1 VLAALAAASATLAAA
16 PALPPRFEAGR
27 SVDGRRIVAVRRG
40 RADAPMRLLVTGS
53 THGTESAGHA
63 IVARLRKMT
72 PPDGVQ
78 VWTVRTFNPDGAARG
93 TRQNARGVDLNRN
106 FPYRWRDGGGR
117 WDPHYPGPSPASEPE
132 TRAEMRLI
140 RRLKPQVTIHYHQA
154 LQLVDL
160 TSGADPGLVRY
171 YARRTGLPARR
182 LPYYRGTATSWQN
195 RGLDEGSAFVV
206 ELSAGPLTLQRLQRH
221 AYAALGTAAF
231 LKAHGERGRATPTAR
246 RSAASR
252 SAARRS
258 AARRSAARRGTAR
271 RSAAAPKPRIV
282 WSPIPFR
289 GDRIRQMRSYARRH
303 YGLDRGRLLDPKVIV
318 EHFTATSSYGP
329 AYNTFA
335 ANSPDVEF
343 GERPGVC
350 AHFIVDRDGTI
361 HQLVR
366 LKWMCR
372 HTVGLN
378 HVAFGV
384 EHVGTSDG
392 DVIGRRRQLAASL
405 GLTRWLQDRY
415 GIRDRDV
422 IGHAESLSSPYHRER
437 VRAMRNRTH
446 GDMARATMRRYR
458 RML

>member
-1 VLAALAAASATLAAA
+1 MLAALAVASATLAAP
-16 PALPPRFEAGR
+16 PALPPRIVAGR
-27 SVDGRRIVAVRRG
+27 SVEGRRIVAVRRG
-40 RADAPMRLLVTGS
+40 SPRAPVRLLVTGS
-53 THGTESAGHA
+53 THGTEPAGHA

-78 VWTVRTFNPDGAARG
+78 VWTVRTVNPDGAARG

-106 FPYRWRDGGGR
+106 FPYRWRPAGR
-117 WDPHYPGPSPASEPE
+117 PWDTYFPGPKAASEPE

-140 RRLKPQVTIHYHQA
+140 RRIRPQLTIHYHQA

-160 TSGADPGLVRY
+160 TSGAAPELVRT

-195 RGLDEGSAFVV
+195 RGLDEGSAFVA
-206 ELSAGPLTLQRLQRH
+206 ELSAGALTPQRVQRH
-221 AYAALGTAAF
+221 AYAALGTAAS
-231 LKAHGERGRATPTAR
+231 LLPPGAGPG
-246 RSAASR
+246 
-252 SAARRS
+252 AAR
-258 AARRSAARRGTAR
+258 AAAAPEPRPA
-271 RSAAAPKPRIV
+271 AAAPKPRIV
-282 WSPIPFR
+282 WSPIPF
-289 GDRIRQMRSYARRH
+289 GDDRVRQMRGYARRH
-303 YGLDRGRLLDPKVIV
+303 YGLDRARLLEPKAIV
-318 EHFTATSSYGP
+318 EHFTASSTYGP

-378 HVAFGV
+378 HVAFGI
-384 EHVGTSDG
+384 EHVGVSDA
-392 DVIGRRRQLAASL
+392 DVMGRRRQTIASVK
-405 GLTRWLQDRY
+405 LTRWLASRY
-415 GIRDRDV
+415 GIRYEDV

-437 VRAMRNRTH
+437 VAAMRKRTH
-446 GDMARATMRRYR
+446 GDFAPKTMRRYR
-458 RML
+458 RMLEDPRIPPGPGDA

>member
-1 VLAALAAASATLAAA
+1 MLCHATRVLAALAAASATLAAA
-16 PALPPRFEAGR
+16 PALPPRYLTGR
-27 SVDGRRIVAVRRG
+27 SVEGRRIVAVRRG
-40 RADAPMRLLVTGS
+40 RADAPIRLLVSGS
-53 THGTESAGHA
+53 THGTEPAGHA

-78 VWTVRTFNPDGAARG
+78 VWTVRSFNPDGAARG

-106 FPYRWRDGGGR
+106 FPYRWRAAGR
-117 WDPHYPGPSPASEPE
+117 PWDTYYPGPSPASEPE

-140 RRLKPQVTIHYHQA
+140 RRLEPQLTIHFHQA

-160 TSGADPGLVRY
+160 TSGADSELVRY

-182 LPYYRGTATSWQN
+182 LPYYRGTVTSWQN

-206 ELSAGPLTLQRLQRH
+206 ELSAGALTPRRVQRH
-221 AYAALGTAAF
+221 AYAALGTASF
-231 LKAHGERGRATPTAR
+231 LLAHGERGSAR
-246 RSAASR
+246 P
-252 SAARRS
+252 AAR
-258 AARRSAARRGTAR
+258 APG
-271 RSAAAPKPRIV
+271 AAAKPRIV
-282 WSPIPFR
+282 WSPIPF
-289 GDRIRQMRSYARRH
+289 GADRLRQMRAYARRH
-303 YGLDRGRLLDPKVIV
+303 YGLDRARLRDPKVIV
-318 EHFTATSSYGP
+318 EHFTATSTYGP

-378 HVAFGV
+378 HVAFGI
-384 EHVGTSDG
+384 EHVGTSDD
-392 DVIGRRRQLAASL
+392 DVMGRRRELAASL
-405 GLTRWLQDRY
+405 RLTRWLQDRY
-415 GIRDRDV
+415 GVRDRDV
-422 IGHAESLSSPYHRER
+422 IGHAESLSSRYHRER
-437 VRAMRNRTH
+437 VARIRNRTH
-446 GDMARATMRRYR
+446 GDMAPATMRRYR

>member
-16 PALPPRFEAGR
+16 PALPPRIVAGR
-27 SVDGRRIVAVRRG
+27 SVDGRPIVALRRG
-40 RADAPMRLLVTGS
+40 PARAPIRLLVSGS
-53 THGTESAGHA
+53 THGTEPAGHA
-63 IVARLRKMT
+63 IVARLRQMT

-106 FPYRWRDGGGR
+106 FPYRWRASGR
-117 WDPHYPGPSPASEPE
+117 PWDTYYPGPAAASEPE

-140 RRLKPQVTIHYHQA
+140 RRIKPQLTIHYHQA

-160 TSGADPGLVRY
+160 TGGADPQLVRS

-206 ELSAGPLTLQRLQRH
+206 ELSAGALTPQRVQRH
-221 AYAALGTAAF
+221 AYAALGTARVLA
-231 LKAHGERGRATPTAR
+231 AHGEL
-246 RSAASR
+246 
-252 SAARRS
+252 AAR
-258 AARRSAARRGTAR
+258 AAPPRPA
-271 RSAAAPKPRIV
+271 RSAAAAKPPLV
-282 WSPIPFR
+282 WSPIPF
-289 GDRIRQMRSYARRH
+289 GADRIRQTRAYARRH
-303 YGLDRGRLLDPKVIV
+303 YGLDRARLLDPKAIV
-318 EHFTATSSYGP
+318 EHFTASSTYGP
-329 AYNTFA
+329 AFNTFA
-335 ANSPDVEF
+335 ANAPDVEF
-343 GERPGVC
+343 GELPGVC

-378 HVAFGV
+378 HVAFGI
-384 EHVGTSDG
+384 EHVGTSDA
-392 DVIGRRRQLAASL
+392 DVMARRRQLAASL
-405 GLTRWLQDRY
+405 RLTRWLQDRY

-437 VRAMRNRTH
+437 VATMRDRTH
-446 GDMARATMRRYR
+446 GDMAPATMRRYR

>member
-106 FPYRWRDGGGR
+106 FPYRWRAGGR
-117 WDPHYPGPSPASEPE
+117 AWDTYYPGPRAASEPE
-132 TRAEMRLI
+132 TRAQMRLI
-140 RRLKPQVTIHYHQA
+140 RRLRPQLTIHYHQA
-154 LQLVDL
+154 LRLVDL
-160 TSGADPGLVRY
+160 TSGADPALVRQ

-195 RGLDEGSAFVV
+195 RGLGSGSAFVA
-206 ELSAGPLTLQRLQRH
+206 ELRAGALTPQQVQRH
-221 AYAALGTAAF
+221 AYAALGTAAS
-231 LKAHGERGRATPTAR
+231 LVSRPLRA
-246 RSAASR
+246 AAPPA
-252 SAARRS
+252 AARPAPG
-258 AARRSAARRGTAR
+258 AAGA
-271 RSAAAPKPRIV
+271 AAAPKPRIV
-282 WSPIPFR
+282 WSPIPFGR
-289 GDRIRQMRSYARRH
+289 SRIRQMRAYARRH
-303 YGLDRGRLLDPKVIV
+303 YGLDRARLRDPKVIV
-318 EHFTATSSYGP
+318 EHFTASSTYGP
-329 AYNTFA
+329 AFNTFA
-335 ANSPDVEF
+335 ANAPDVEF

-378 HVAFGV
+378 HVAFGI
-384 EHVGTSDG
+384 EHVGVSDG
-392 DVIGRRRQLAASL
+392 DVMGRRRQVASSL
-405 GLTRWLQDRY
+405 RLTRWLRSRY
-415 GIRDRDV
+415 GIRLRDV

-437 VRAMRNRTH
+437 VAAMRNRTH
-446 GDMARATMRRYR
+446 GDFAPPTMRRYR
-458 RML
+458 RLLSSPDA

>member
-1 VLAALAAASATLAAA
+1 MARYTGARRTAVAATFAAP
-16 PALPPRFEAGR
+16 PALPTRIVAGR
-27 SVDGRRIVAVRRG
+27 SVEGRRIVAVRRG
-40 RADAPMRLLVTGS
+40 SVDAPIRLLVSGS
-53 THGTESAGHA
+53 THGTEPAGHA
-63 IVARLRKMT
+63 IVARLRKMH
-72 PPDGVQ
+72 PPEGVQ

-106 FPYRWRDGGGR
+106 FPYRWRAGGR
-117 WDPHYPGPSPASEPE
+117 AFDTYYPGPRAASEPE
-132 TRAEMRLI
+132 TRAQMRLV
-140 RRLKPQVTIHYHQA
+140 RRLKPDLTIHYHQA

-160 TSGADPGLVRY
+160 TSGAAPALVREY
-171 YARRTGLPARR
+171 SRRTGLPARR

-195 RGLDEGSAFVV
+195 RGLDRGSAFVA
-206 ELSAGPLTLQRLQRH
+206 ELRAGALTPQQVQRH
-221 AYAALGTAAF
+221 AYAALGTATSLLPPAG
-231 LKAHGERGRATPTAR
+231 A
-246 RSAASR
+246 
-252 SAARRS
+252 
-258 AARRSAARRGTAR
+258 
-271 RSAAAPKPRIV
+271 AAAPKPHIV
-282 WSPIPFR
+282 WSPIPF
-289 GDRIRQMRSYARRH
+289 GSDRVRQMRAYARRH
-303 YGLDRGRLLDPKVIV
+303 YGLDRARLLDPKVIV
-318 EHFTATSSYGP
+318 EHFTASSTYGP

-378 HVAFGV
+378 HVAFGI
-384 EHVGTSDG
+384 EHVGNSDG
-392 DVIGRRRQLAASL
+392 DVLGRRRQLAASL
-405 GLTRWLQDRY
+405 RLTRWLQGRS

-437 VRAMRNRTH
+437 VAAMRKRTH
-446 GDMARATMRRYR
+446 GDFAPATMRRYR